1 MRLLGKVISSP
12 FLSALYYFGE
22 EMKTEKTNLSGRST
36 DSRWAIR
43 PLVSPEVYTDRQEH
57 IDYLYNAALDAIGRR
72 TMSTVLLGQ
81 RRMGKTEIFKR
92 VVNRLFF
99 EQDHRDPD
107 AVVPVYYSFK
117 DEPLDRWEFAA
128 EYVENFLRWYAA
140 FRVRDISILDR
151 TVVSVDDLPDLMKSK
166 IDISRYLAG
175 GINLL
180 GLLQKKGGVIIPE
193 KEALWLPRG
202 ISDRD
207 ESTIVMFLDEFQNTR
222 LPQYNF
228 SIVGFMQEAVESPT
242 CPHFVTGSA
251 MSILAREILGRGS
264 LFGRFDSHPIEPMTN
279 YWGARLA
286 LKAAIYHKTDIPY
299 EMAPVVADRCGGNP
313 FYITAVVRQA
323 AKQGK
328 LIVSEETLN
337 EILAVDL
344 SSGFIWAELNDQ
356 VTKWIERINEYG
368 ITKWILYLSA
378 LEEGDRLD
386 LDRIQKE
393 LAGHEGKVVPME
405 TIRDVLI
412 KLSRG
417 DLLQYMELGGWFRK
431 IDDPI
436 LLEFLKVWGRIEV
449 EGQDRARVQKE
460 LVRHYQTIERRI
472 RDHLGYLAEV
482 YMAQVLWSGQ
492 RKTLSGSFFHS
503 DEDVTLPWRFI
514 YIRHRTR
521 LGAAKEMEIDV
532 EAAAAKEHWI
542 CESKWRHGRK
552 ANHVDVESLLRK
564 AEVLREAEGE
574 GLETMRAWFFSHD
587 GFTGKAE
594 VLMKE
599 KGMLWSVREDLDGL
613 LKSVGLRCLPN
624 IMNKKGNGLST
635 SFL

>member
-1 MRLLGKVISSP
+1 LDSFNEQL
-12 FLSALYYFGE
+12 FL
-22 EMKTEKTNLSGRST
+22 EKK

-43 PLVSPEVYTDRQEH
+43 PLVPEEVYTNRKEH
-57 IDYLYNAALDAIGRR
+57 LEYLYNAALDAIGRR

-99 EQDHRDPD
+99 EQDHLDPK
-107 AVVPVYYSFK
+107 AVIPVYYSFR
-117 DEPLDRWEFAA
+117 DEPLDRWEFAIG
-128 EYVENFLRWYAA
+128 YVENFLRWYAA
-140 FRVRDISILDR
+140 FRLREPQILSTKKLDL
-151 TVVSVDDLPDLMKSK
+151 DDLSEL
-166 IDISRYLAG
+166 IRSRLDVPE
-175 GINLL
+175 
-180 GLLQKKGGVIIPE
+180 GLSGALKFIESLQKKKVTIPE
-193 KEALWLPRG
+193 DEAVTLPRRV
-202 ISDRD
+202 SDWD

-222 LPQYNF
+222 LPQYKF

-279 YWGARLA
+279 YWGARLV

-328 LIVSEETLN
+328 LIISEETLN

-368 ITKWILYLSA
+368 ITKWVLYLSA

-393 LAGHEGKVVPME
+393 LAEREGQVVPME

-449 EGQDRARVQKE
+449 EGHDRARVQND
-460 LVRHYQTIERRI
+460 LRTRYQTMDRRI
-472 RDHLGYLAEV
+472 RDHKGYLAEV
-482 YMAQVLWSGQ
+482 YMAQILWSGQ
-492 RKTLSGSFFHS
+492 NKTLPGNFFHG
-503 DEDVTLPWRFI
+503 EENITLPWHFS
-514 YIRHRTR
+514 YVKLRTR
-521 LGAAKEMEIDV
+521 LAGGKGMEIDV
-532 EAAAAKEHWI
+532 EGGAGKERWI
-542 CESKWRHGRK
+542 CESKWWSGRK
-552 ANHVDVESLLRK
+552 AGRTEVESLLRK
-564 AEVLREAEGE
+564 GEAVKEEAGKGLQILR
-574 GLETMRAWFFSHD
+574 LWFFAHD
-587 GFTGKAE
+587 GFTGEAE
-594 VLMKE
+594 ALMKE

-613 LKSVGLRCLPN
+613 LKSVGLRQLPELVDEERN
-624 IMNKKGNGLST
+624 DHAE
-635 SFL
+635 

>member
-1 MRLLGKVISSP
+1 MN
-12 FLSALYYFGE
+12 
-22 EMKTEKTNLSGRST
+22 TNRNQLFAKKKN
-36 DSRWAIR
+36 SRWAIR
-43 PLVSPEVYTDRQEH
+43 PLVPEEVYTDREEH
-57 IDYLYNAALDAIGRR
+57 LEYLYNAALDAIGRR

-99 EQDHRDPD
+99 EQDHRDPK

-117 DEPLDRWEFAA
+117 DEPLDRWEFAI
-128 EYVENFLRWYAA
+128 EYTENFLRWYAA
-140 FRVRDISILDR
+140 FRLRDPQILSRKKVKRNDLLELVR
-151 TVVSVDDLPDLMKSK
+151 
-166 IDISRYLAG
+166 SRLKMTDGLAG
-175 GINLL
+175 ALNFMQS
-180 GLLQKKGGVIIPE
+180 LQEKDVTIPE
-193 KEALWLPRG
+193 NEAVTLPRE
-202 ISDRD
+202 ISDWD

-264 LFGRFDSHPIEPMTN
+264 LFGRFRSHPIEPMTN

-286 LKAAIYHKTDIPY
+286 FNASRYHKVHI
-299 EMAPVVADRCGGNP
+299 EEKMLPVVADRCGGNP
-313 FYITAVVRQA
+313 FYITAVIQQA
-323 AKQGK
+323 AEQRKP
-328 LIVSEETLN
+328 IVSEESLN

-344 SSGFIWAELNDQ
+344 SSGFIWSELNDQ
-356 VTKWIERINEYG
+356 VSKWIERINEYG
-368 ITKWILYLSA
+368 ITKWVLYLSA

-393 LAGHEGKVVPME
+393 LAEREGKVVPME

-449 EGQDRARVQKE
+449 EGQDRARVQKQ
-460 LVRHYQTIERRI
+460 LVRHYQTLDRRI
-472 RDHLGYLAEV
+472 NDHLGYLAEV
-482 YMAQVLWSGQ
+482 YMAQVLWNGQ
-492 RKTLSGSFFHS
+492 RKTLAGRFFHS
-503 DEDVTLPWRFI
+503 NEDVTLPWRFI

-521 LGAAKEMEIDV
+521 LGATKEMEIDV

-542 CESKWRHGRK
+542 CESKWWHGRQVG
-552 ANHVDVESLLRK
+552 HVEVESLLRK
-564 AEVLREAEGE
+564 AKLLREAEGE
-574 GLETMRAWFFSHD
+574 GLETMRVWFFAHD
-587 GFTGKAE
+587 GFTNKAE
-594 VLMKE
+594 DLMKE
-599 KGMLWSVREDLDGL
+599 KGVLWSVREDLDGL
-613 LKSVGLRCLPN
+613 LESVGLRRLPDLNAIN
-624 IMNKKGNGLST
+624 IKIK
-635 SFL
+635 

>member
-1 MRLLGKVISSP
+1 METK
-12 FLSALYYFGE
+12 E
-22 EMKTEKTNLSGRST
+22 NNLSDKRF

-43 PLVSPEVYTDRQEH
+43 PLVPREVYTDRQEH
-57 IDYLYNAALDAIGRR
+57 IDYLYNAAFDAIGRR

-99 EQDHRDPD
+99 EQDHLNPK
-107 AVVPVYYSFK
+107 AVIPVYYSFK
-117 DEPLDRWEFAA
+117 DEPLDRWEFAT

-140 FRVRDISILDR
+140 FRLRDESILDR
-151 TVVSVDDLPDLMKSK
+151 GALSVDDLSALMNSRMKVSKS
-166 IDISRYLAG
+166 LAG

-180 GLLQKKGGVIIPE
+180 RLLQKKGGVTIPD

-251 MSILAREILGRGS
+251 MSILAKEILGRGS

-279 YWGARLA
+279 YWGAQLV
-286 LKAAIYHKTDIPY
+286 LKAALYHKTDILD
-299 EMAPVVADRCGGNP
+299 EMAPVVADRCSGNP

-323 AKQGK
+323 AKQK
-328 LIVSEETLN
+328 KQIVSEEVLN

-368 ITKWILYLSA
+368 ITKWVLYLSA

-393 LAGHEGKVVPME
+393 LAEREGKVVPME

-449 EGQDRARVQKE
+449 EGQDRAAVQND
-460 LVRHYQTIERRI
+460 LRTQYQTIKRRI
-472 RDHLGYLAEV
+472 HDYRGYLAEV
-482 YMAQVLWSGQ
+482 YIAQILWTGQ
-492 RKTLSGSFFHS
+492 NKTLSGTFFHS
-503 DEDVTLPWRFI
+503 KKDITLPWHFSYVKLRS
-514 YIRHRTR
+514 R
-521 LGAAKEMEIDV
+521 LGGGKGMEIDV
-532 EAAAAKEHWI
+532 EGGAGKERWI
-542 CESKWRHGRK
+542 CESKWWVGRK
-552 ANHVDVESLLRK
+552 VGRAEVESLMRK
-564 AEVLREAEGE
+564 GSIVKEEVGE
-574 GLETMRAWFFSHD
+574 GLQILRLWFFAHD
-587 GFTGKAE
+587 GFTEDAE
-594 VLMKE
+594 ALMRE
-599 KGMLWSVREDLDGL
+599 KGVLWSARDDLDGL
-613 LKSVGLRCLPN
+613 LEYLGLRKLPD
-624 IMNKKGNGLST
+624 IAGKQVEI
-635 SFL
+635 

>member
-1 MRLLGKVISSP
+1 
-12 FLSALYYFGE
+12 
-22 EMKTEKTNLSGRST
+22 MKTKKNNLSDKRT

-43 PLVSPEVYTDRQEH
+43 PLVPREVYTDREEH
-57 IDYLYNAALDAIGRR
+57 IDYLYNAALDAIGQR

-99 EQDHRDPD
+99 KQDHQNPN

-117 DEPLDRWEFAA
+117 DEPLDRWEFAIG
-128 EYVENFLRWYAA
+128 YVENFLRWYAA
-140 FRVRDISILDR
+140 FRLREPSILSPDS
-151 TVVSVDDLPDLMKSK
+151 VSRDGLSELIKS
-166 IDISRYLAG
+166 RLNVPEGLAG
-175 GINLL
+175 ALNFMRF
-180 GLLQKKGGVIIPE
+180 LQEKDVTTPE
-193 KEALWLPRG
+193 DKAVTLPRRV
-202 ISDRD
+202 SDRD

-228 SIVGFMQEAVESPT
+228 SIVGYMQEAVESPT

-251 MSILAREILGRGS
+251 MSILAKEILGRGS
-264 LFGRFDSHPIEPMTN
+264 LFGRFRSHPIEPMTN
-279 YWGARLA
+279 YWGAQLA
-286 LKAAIYHKTDIPY
+286 FNASRYHKSHI
-299 EMAPVVADRCGGNP
+299 EEKMLPVLAERCGGNP
-313 FYITAVVRQA
+313 FYITAVIQQA
-323 AKQGK
+323 AEQGK
-328 LIVSEETLN
+328 PIVSEESLN

-356 VTKWIERINEYG
+356 VTKWIERINQYG
-368 ITKWILYLSA
+368 ITKWVLYLSA

-393 LAGHEGKVVPME
+393 LAEREGKVVPME

-449 EGQDRARVQKE
+449 EGQDRAKVQKE
-460 LVRHYQTIERRI
+460 LVRHYQILDRQI
-472 RDHLGYLAEV
+472 NDHLGYLAEV
-482 YMAQVLWSGQ
+482 YMAQVLWNGQ
-492 RKTLSGSFFHS
+492 RKTLAGRLFHS
-503 DEDVTLPWRFI
+503 NEDITLPWRFI

-542 CESKWRHGRK
+542 CESKWWNDRK
-552 ANHVDVESLLRK
+552 VGYAEVESLLRK
-564 AEVLREAEGE
+564 AELLREAEGE
-574 GLETMRAWFFSHD
+574 GLETMRVWFFAHD
-587 GFTGKAE
+587 GFTKKAE
-594 VLMKE
+594 GLMKE
-599 KGMLWSVREDLDGL
+599 KGVLWSVREDLDEL
-613 LKSVGLRCLPN
+613 LKSVGLRQLPDLAGE
-624 IMNKKGNGLST
+624 KES
-635 SFL
+635 

>member
-1 MRLLGKVISSP
+1 
-12 FLSALYYFGE
+12 
-22 EMKTEKTNLSGRST
+22 MKTKENNFSDKWA
-36 DSRWAIR
+36 DSQWAIR
-43 PLVSPEVYTDRQEH
+43 PLVPREVYTDREEH
-57 IDYLYNAALDAIGRR
+57 LEYLYKAALDAIGRR

-92 VVNRLFF
+92 VVNHLFF
-99 EQDHRDPD
+99 EQDHRDPK
-107 AVVPVYYSFK
+107 AVIPVYYSFK
-117 DEPLDRWEFAA
+117 DKPLDRWEFAA

-140 FRVRDISILDR
+140 FRLRDISILDR
-151 TVVSVDDLPDLMKSK
+151 TVINVDDLSGLMKSK
-166 IDISRYLAG
+166 IKLSKYLAG

-180 GLLQKKGGVIIPE
+180 GWLQKKSGVIIPE

-207 ESTIVMFLDEFQNTR
+207 ESTTVMFLDEFQNTR
-222 LPQYNF
+222 LPQYEF
-228 SIVGFMQEAVESPT
+228 DIVGFMQEAVESPT

-279 YWGARLA
+279 YWGAQLA
-286 LKAAIYHKTDIPY
+286 FNVSRYYKTEIEEKMLPII
-299 EMAPVVADRCGGNP
+299 ADRCGGNP

-328 LIVSEETLN
+328 PIVSEETLN

-356 VTKWIERINEYG
+356 VTKWIARINEYG
-368 ITKWILYLSA
+368 ITKWVLYLSA

-393 LAGHEGKVVPME
+393 LAEREGKVVPMD

-460 LVRHYQTIERRI
+460 LVRHYQTLDRRI
-472 RDHLGYLAEV
+472 HDHLGYLAEI
-482 YMAQVLWSGQ
+482 YMAQVLWNGQ
-492 RKTLSGSFFHS
+492 RKTLAGRFFHS
-503 DEDVTLPWRFI
+503 NEDVTLPWRFI

-542 CESKWRHGRK
+542 CESKWWHGRK
-552 ANHVDVESLLRK
+552 VCHVEVESLLRK
-564 AEVLREAEGE
+564 AEVLREEEGE
-574 GLETMRAWFFSHD
+574 GLETMRVWFFAHD
-587 GFTGKAE
+587 GFTNKAE
-594 VLMKE
+594 DLMKE
-599 KGMLWSVREDLDGL
+599 KGVLWSVRQDLDNL
-613 LKSVGLRCLPN
+613 LKIVGLRKLPD
-624 IMNKKGNGLST
+624 IAGEQVET
-635 SFL
+635 CT